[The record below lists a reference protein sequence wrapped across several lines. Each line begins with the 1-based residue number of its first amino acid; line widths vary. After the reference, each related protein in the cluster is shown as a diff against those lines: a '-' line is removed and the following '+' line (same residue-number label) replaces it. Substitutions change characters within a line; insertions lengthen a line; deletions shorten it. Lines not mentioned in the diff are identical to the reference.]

1 MNLKLLDK
9 IAWYWIE
16 RKTSATSS
24 VFASQAGQRQFS
36 RKDYNKLAL
45 EGYVKNVIGYS
56 AIRMIACQAAAVPLL
71 LKDGDKLVENHALL
85 RLLERP
91 NPMQSFSEFFEQAYS
106 FILMNGNSYIEAVFA
121 NQNPSPQ
128 TGEPALLR
136 SLRPS
141 RITITPAPNRMP
153 ANYIFDFGG
162 RKVTFGVTTMGAS
175 NILHLK
181 LFNPI
186 DDWFGMS
193 PINAASWSIDQ
204 HNASSRW
211 NLNMLLNS
219 AVPSKMLMQK
229 SGEMAITEKQRK
241 DMEKSLDNKYSG
253 PENVGRPIIVEGGFE
268 LQDGRMNAKD
278 LDFLN
283 GKKMSAHDIALAFG
297 VPIDLIN
304 TQQAKFDNIQA
315 SNQQLWENTIL
326 PLMKHFVDELNNWLV
341 PRYGNENLKLS
352 IDKENILALTQR
364 KLRRAQALESISYM
378 TINEKRKAI
387 GFEPIDG
394 GDQLLVA
401 LGQVPL
407 DRLEDTAFFSP
418 LNLAPS
424 PTTAIPGGKS
434 LADMAVDRMLAD
446 GFSKDTSNN
455 LVDIM
460 FRKRA
465 S

>member
-1 MNLKLLDK
+1 MNLKILDK
-9 IAWYWIE
+9 LAWRWIE

-36 RKDYNKLAL
+36 RKNYDKLAL
-45 EGYVKNVIGYS
+45 EGYVKNVIGYAS
-56 AIRMIACQAAAVPLL
+56 IRMIACQAAAVPLI
-71 LKDGDKLVENHALL
+71 LKDGDKLIEDHALL
-85 RLLERP
+85 RLLKRP

-121 NQNPSPQ
+121 NQKPAPQ
-128 TGEPALLR
+128 KGEPALLR
-136 SLRPS
+136 NLRPS
-141 RITITPAPNRMP
+141 RISITPADNRMP
-153 ANYIFDFGG
+153 ANYIFEFGG
-162 RKVTFGVTTMGAS
+162 RKVTFGVTTMGVS

-211 NLNMLLNS
+211 NLNILGNSSKPSGFLL
-219 AVPSKMLMQK
+219 QK
-229 SGEMAITEKQRK
+229 SEENVITDTQRK
-241 DMEKSLDNKYSG
+241 ALKEELELKHSG
-253 PENVGRPIIVEGGFE
+253 PENVERPMVVEGGFE
-268 LQDGRMNAKD
+268 FKEGAMKAKD
-278 LDFLN
+278 IDFLN

-326 PLMKHFVDELNNWLV
+326 PLMEHFVNELNNWLV
-341 PRYGNENLKLS
+341 PRYGNENLKLE
-352 IDKENILALTQR
+352 INEDKILPLTQR
-364 KLRRAQALESISYM
+364 KLRRSQALESISHM
-378 TINEKRKAI
+378 TINEKRKLS
-387 GFEPIDG
+387 GLPSLEG

-401 LGQVPL
+401 FGQIPL
-407 DRLEDTAFFSP
+407 DQVAEASLISSMPA
-418 LNLAPS
+418 A
-424 PTTAIPGGKS
+424 KS
-434 LADMAVDRMLAD
+434 LTDIAVERMLAD
-446 GFSKDTSNN
+446 GFDKDTSNN

-460 FRKRA
+460 FKKKV